1 MTWVGI
7 DDTDSPEGGCTTFTL
22 TELLRCAREQ
32 GVDLIGHPRLVRLNP
47 NAPGKTRGNAA
58 LSARFGRGAGRPVR
72 VGVLD
77 GRPVLS
83 YPQGRPL
90 AESHEGAFLEAAWD
104 TVRSSSAYPAAGTDP
119 ALVVAPR
126 ALPADLYWEA
136 VRGQLSPGAVRRLLE
151 AHRSRFRFLGSDSGL
166 VGAAA
171 AISWRGAH
179 PTWELIA
186 YREAGRTGPRAGP
199 TVGSISRLESRFPEL
214 FQCRDRRTRRVLVS
228 PHTPCPILLGLR
240 ATAPDRLPQALK
252 ALDTESIDR
261 WVIYR
266 SNQGTGD
273 HLLDRPLSE
282 LAPYDAAR
290 VTGRVLQ
297 PPRSLTGGHWV
308 VPIAEDGGADGLDC
322 IAFEPT
328 KTLPRIVRRLAVGD
342 RVRLWGGLGEAPP
355 FRIEGIE
362 VLSTEPRRVPGP
374 LGRCRQCHARLR
386 SRGTG
391 RGYRCAGCGR
401 QYPPEVRGRGAG
413 AAAPARGVYHPTPSA
428 RRHLAPRAP
437 ESDDGRGPAP
447 RLPRRP
453 RTDLYR

>member
-22 TELLRCAREQ
+22 TELLRCARGHGAE
-32 GVDLIGHPRLVRLNP
+32 LIGHPRLVRLNP

-58 LSARFGRGAGRPVR
+58 LSARFGRGAGPARPI
-72 VGVLD
+72 GQLD
-77 GRPVLS
+77 GKPVLA
-83 YPQGRPL
+83 YPKGGPLPRPR
-90 AESHEGAFLEAAWD
+90 ESEFLEAAWD
-104 TVRSSSAYPAAGTDP
+104 AVRRTSAYPAPHTDP
-119 ALVVAPR
+119 ALVATHR
-126 ALPADLYWEA
+126 QLPADLYWEA
-136 VRGQLSPGAVRRLLE
+136 VRGQLSSRVVRQFLE
-151 AHRSRFRFLGSDSGL
+151 SQLADFRYLGSDSGL

-171 AISWRGAH
+171 AISWPGAH

-186 YREAGRTGPRAGP
+186 YRRAGRSGPREGP
-199 TVGSISRLESRFPEL
+199 TPGSIALLESRYPEL

-240 ATAPDRLPQALK
+240 ATRPERLPK
-252 ALDTESIDR
+252 ALHALETEPVDR

-273 HLLDRPLSE
+273 HLLDRPFAE
-282 LAPYDAAR
+282 LAPYDSAR
-290 VTGRVLQ
+290 VTGRVLEA
-297 PPRSLTGGHWV
+297 PRVRAGGHWI
-308 VPIAEDGGADGLDC
+308 VPITEDGRGPGLEC

-328 KTLPRIVRRLAVGD
+328 KTLPRIVRRLTVGD
-342 RVRLWGGLGEAPP
+342 RVRVWGGLGEGPP

-362 VLSTEPRRVPGP
+362 VLSTGPRRTPAP
-374 LGRCRQCHARLR
+374 LSRCRDCRARLR

-391 RGYRCAGCGR
+391 RGYRCSGCGR
-401 QYPPEVRGRGAG
+401 EYPPEIRGRRAG
-413 AAAPARGVYHPTPSA
+413 AVAPARGAYHPTPSA

-437 ESDDGRGPAP
+437 ETDDGRGPAP